1 MSTGTLFWI
10 LTVVICGVFL
20 VISWRVRE
28 ASNQSFS
35 HYAIGGAS
43 FSILMIFFTQFASIM
58 GAGNFIGHAGSG
70 YANGVSWLVFIAGEQ
85 GAKIVFALTF
95 AGFAGAMRYNTLPAL
110 IDVASSVVIIVVSL
124 LTKNIPLP
132 EKLVSPGFVESAQ

>member
-10 LTVVICGVFL
+10 LTIIVCGIFL

-28 ASNQSFS
+28 KSGQSFK

-58 GAGNFIGHAGSG
+58 GAGNFIG
-70 YANGVSWLVFIAGEQ
+70 
-85 GAKIVFALTF
+85 
-95 AGFAGAMRYNTLPAL
+95 
-110 IDVASSVVIIVVSL
+110 
-124 LTKNIPLP
+124 
-132 EKLVSPGFVESAQ
+132 